1 MNPEAATTDRTAIS
15 TACVTPS
22 RLERAGQWFP
32 GLVALLATVAV
43 ILMVALGK
51 TEQIP
56 AVAWLGGSVFAGG
69 TVASTILT
77 VTVHIRR

>member
-1 MNPEAATTDRTAIS
+1 MNPEAATTDRTAN
-15 TACVTPS
+15 VMPS
-22 RLERAGQWFP
+22 RLERAGQWLP

-43 ILMVALGK
+43 LFMVALGE
-51 TEQIP
+51 TGQIP
-56 AVAWLGGSVFAGG
+56 VVAWLGGSVFAGG